1 MPERDFSLLLM
12 GLVWNQQF
20 CHEAHNHWQRES
32 GSEEQELHQEVGR
45 LQDVPVE
52 TAPGEP
58 EGLRFRSPLV
68 SMPRQQ
74 CKENVVGEQSACVS
88 LIPLSV
94 PLSQC
99 SRFSLA
105 VHG

>member
-1 MPERDFSLLLM
+1 M

-20 CHEAHNHWQRES
+20 CHEPRNPWQRES

-45 LQDVPVE
+45 PQEVPVE
-52 TAPGEP
+52 TASGVP
-58 EGLRFRSPLV
+58 EGLSFRSLLV

-94 PLSQC
+94 ALSQ
-99 SRFSLA
+99 
-105 VHG
+105 